1 MSAKCWV
8 LEWRNDDLKAKL
20 IWKILLLANMVK
32 VSLVFIGPKAIA
44 ELVAV
49 LQFALPAA
57 RAAFQTLSKFGYNAA
72 V

>member
-1 MSAKCWV
+1 
-8 LEWRNDDLKAKL
+8 
-20 IWKILLLANMVK
+20 MVK